1 MAHDQNYVNFCKL
14 KLIFSSLLLPSTMA
28 STVAKDFTFD
38 LPMLNG
44 IHGNLP
50 GLEDKDF
57 ETYKEA
63 IREDMLTPAR
73 EPQAT
78 LAFVR
83 SILDEEVSVRDLA
96 NAKTTMVMG
105 AEEVGSY
112 LQGLGLDYQPWY
124 DLIQVICPPR

>member
-1 MAHDQNYVNFCKL
+1 
-14 KLIFSSLLLPSTMA
+14 MA
-28 STVAKDFTFD
+28 STVATEFKFS
-38 LPMLNG
+38 MLIG

-50 GLEDKDF
+50 GLED
-57 ETYKEA
+57 ESLEAYKEA
-63 IREDMLTPAR
+63 IRKDMLTPAQK
-73 EPQAT
+73 PQAA

-83 SILDEEVSVRDLA
+83 SILDGEVPVRNMA

-124 DLIQVICPPR
+124 DLMHFICPPC

>member
-1 MAHDQNYVNFCKL
+1 
-14 KLIFSSLLLPSTMA
+14 MA
-28 STVAKDFTFD
+28 STAETEFTFD
-38 LPMLNG
+38 FPMLTG
-44 IHGNLP
+44 IHRNLP
-50 GLEDKDF
+50 GLKDEGL

-63 IREDMLTPAR
+63 VRKDMLTSAR
-73 EPQAT
+73 KPQAT

-96 NAKTTMVMG
+96 NAKTAMVMG

-124 DLIQVICPPR
+124 DLMHVICPPR